1 MAGENTGRKGTGTT
15 VTVNYDYA
23 KIKADKAA
31 AKARADKIKAEKA
44 AAAKANTTAQGDPF
58 AFNPNDYLN
67 AFRYMVD
74 SNDTSSPVNKVPA
87 YEIFKMQFK
96 KYFSNIDV
104 EAPWINELYNS
115 SKKYYEMGGINPSD
129 IPDLLLSDANA
140 PALYKARFAGIQK
153 LKERQASGVPVSYI
167 PSVAEYTQMSE
178 SMKKTFQRYGLN
190 SMGNQDNIA
199 SIIGNDVDAEEMQSR
214 MDNAFF
220 AIDNA
225 DEYLKKELSTYY
237 PNLSRQD
244 MALALL
250 QGPEGSAELKKKVQT
265 SNIVA
270 RASEFG
276 IASAVDAGDLY
287 NRGYT
292 AEETRSGFAKSA
304 AEQKGLQN
312 AATMFGDVGANLF
325 AEQQQ
330 GNITDVQT
338 QRVEGLRSKARSEFQ
353 KQSGITA
360 SSLRRT
366 RSGQI

>member
-1 MAGENTGRKGTGTT
+1 MAGENTGQKGTGTT
-15 VTVNYDYA
+15 VTKTYDYTKPYVSSKPKPKPKPQA
-23 KIKADKAA
+23 KPKP
-31 AKARADKIKAEKA
+31 EPV
-44 AAAKANTTAQGDPF
+44 AQDPF
-58 AFNPNDYLN
+58 AFDPNEYLN
-67 AFRYMVD
+67 AYKYMMD
-74 SNDTSSPVNKVPA
+74 SNATSNPVSKVPA
-87 YEIFKMQFK
+87 YEVFKEQFK
-96 KYFSNIDV
+96 KYFANIDA
-104 EAPWINELYNS
+104 EAPWINELFNS
-115 SKKYYEMGGINPSD
+115 SKKYYEMGGIDPAD
-129 IPDLLLSDANA
+129 IPDLLLTDANA

-153 LKERQASGVPVSYI
+153 LKERQASGIPVSHI
-167 PSVAEYTQMSE
+167 PSVAEYTAMSE
-178 SMKKTFQRYGLN
+178 SMKKTFQKYGLN
-190 SMGNQDNIA
+190 PMANQDNIA
-199 SIIGNDVDAEEMQSR
+199 NIIGNDVDAEEMQSR
-214 MDNAFF
+214 MDNAFA

-244 MALALL
+244 IALALL
-250 QGPEGSAELKKKVQT
+250 KGPEGSTELKKKVQT
-265 SNIVA
+265 SNITA

-276 IASAVDAGDLY
+276 ISSAVNATDLY

-312 AATMFGDVGANLF
+312 AATMFGDIGTNLL

-353 KQSGITA
+353 KQSGTSA
-360 SSLRRT
+360 GSLRRT